1 MLLSSPFLYVLRE
14 RIITIKHLCLNDTSK
29 GKRTFIMSSHVTV
42 TCQSIVWI
50 WILTFEMLSL
60 ITTRKLHPSGVHGK
74 EYLTQDCAFAF
85 SYTLKSNFSSSS
97 EWTFD
102 LKFEPTS
109 VPWSSLKNENFNM
122 YNVVTTGGTP
132 CGGTELKAQEQLLN
146 WPCGEIVLLNPSYLQ
161 DVFL

>member
-14 RIITIKHLCLNDTSK
+14 RNINIKHLCLNVSRK
-29 GKRTFIMSSHVTV
+29 GKRTFLISCPVTV

-50 WILTFEMLSL
+50 WILSFEMLCT
-60 ITTRKLHPSGVHGK
+60 ITTRKLHHSGVHRK
-74 EYLTQDCAFAF
+74 EYLIKDCAFAF
-85 SYTLKSNFSSSS
+85 SYTLKSNFSSSL

-102 LKFEPTS
+102 LKFEPMS
-109 VPWSSLKNENFNM
+109 VPWSSLKNGNLNM

-132 CGGTELKAQEQLLN
+132 CGGIELKDQEQLLN